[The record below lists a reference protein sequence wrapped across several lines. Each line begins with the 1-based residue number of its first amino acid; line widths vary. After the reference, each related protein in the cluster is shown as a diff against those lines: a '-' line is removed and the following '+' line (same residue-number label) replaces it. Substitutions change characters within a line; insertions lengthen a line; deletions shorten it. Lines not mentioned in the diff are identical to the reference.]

1 MASTSWRQTT
11 ISFKGIS
18 PSDMGDEEVRSC
30 SVCGKVLYQSVI
42 TTEPALVKNC
52 GTKKRRAGSSVIV
65 KSISSDHS
73 QSSKRTLNKGFM
85 SKSSAEAAQKIL
97 KKEHGNVGGAADCK
111 PHVGNQENVYDC
123 SYDGDDEDDHN

>member
-1 MASTSWRQTT
+1 MLWCAHCRDLIPPTRDNYFT
-11 ISFKGIS
+11 
-18 PSDMGDEEVRSC
+18 SC

-52 GTKKRRAGSSVIV
+52 GIKKRRAGSSVIV

-73 QSSKRTLNKGFM
+73 QSSKRTLNK
-85 SKSSAEAAQKIL
+85 EAAQKIL